1 MDMGADSLLEVDSV
15 VDSLVVEVDMEDL
28 AVLGVVVI

>member
-1 MDMGADSLLEVDSV
+1 MDMEADSLLEVDSV

>member
-1 MDMGADSLLEVDSV
+1 MGADSLLEVDSV